1 MNIKEEIIESLKEL
15 HPEVDDFETISEL
28 VHGNILDSLDI
39 VTLIA
44 DLCDKFDIE
53 ISPQEITYENFDTV
67 QGLVSMVNR
76 LKDN

>member
-15 HPEVDDFETISEL
+15 HPEVDDFESISEL